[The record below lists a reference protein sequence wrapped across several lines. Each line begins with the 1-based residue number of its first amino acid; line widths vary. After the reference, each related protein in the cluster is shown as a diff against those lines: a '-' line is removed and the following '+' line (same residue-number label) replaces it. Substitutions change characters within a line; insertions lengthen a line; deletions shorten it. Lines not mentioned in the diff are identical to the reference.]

1 MGTLDGAKALGL
13 GHAIGSIEAGKW
25 ADLTCVDLVT
35 LNSQPMYDVG
45 SQLVYTATASQ
56 VTDVWVA
63 GKHQLDNGKLAHI
76 NTDTLFERSNEW
88 RDRIRATP
96 GLTAR

>member
-1 MGTLDGAKALGL
+1 
-13 GHAIGSIEAGKW
+13 
-25 ADLTCVDLVT
+25 VNLVT
-35 LNSQPMYDVG
+35 LNSQPMYDVV
-45 SQLVYTATASQ
+45 SQLVYTANASQ

-76 NTDTLFERSNEW
+76 NTDKLSERSNEW

-96 GLTAR
+96 E